1 MCVRARVCVCV
12 CVCVRER
19 ERERENLLSA
29 QGSANA
35 FSLCEVIQTTAAPSE
50 GARSLLGPT
59 SLTSSLVSL
68 VPYLPLWGSKCRGR
82 EVVVVCIHV
91 ISTQART
98 DLQTHT
104 HTHTHTCAGARTHT
118 AGTHAV
124 THTHTH
130 TCACVRTHTAG
141 AHTDTHTHTHTH
153 THTLVLLCPRLT
165 YALEREQNKH
175 LWLIEEHVFIK
186 HSRLS

>member
-12 CVCVRER
+12 CVCVR

-104 HTHTHTCAGARTHT
+104 HTHTHTHVRGRAHTHSRHT
-118 AGTHAV
+118 CSY
-124 THTHTH
+124 THTHTRAR
-130 TCACVRTHTAG
+130 AC
-141 AHTDTHTHTHTH
+141 AHTRPAHTQTHTH
-153 THTLVLLCPRLT
+153 THTLTHTHWFYFV
-165 YALEREQNKH
+165 
-175 LWLIEEHVFIK
+175 HV
-186 HSRLS
+186 